1 MTSELPEVMWISD
14 RIVVMREGRIV
25 AVHENQNLTA
35 ETLVMAA
42 AGIAER
48 AA

>member
-1 MTSELPEVMWISD
+1 MSD

-25 AVHENQNLTA
+25 EVVENRNLSA

>member
-1 MTSELPEVMWISD
+1 MSD

-25 AVHENQNLTA
+25 TEFDNNADLKA
-35 ETLVMAA
+35 EALVSAA
-42 AGIAER
+42 AGIGE